1 MRRNFKIMLIALF
14 ALLIVTSIG
23 AISFLTPHY
32 KTIELNGYIM
42 EVPDSSINVTSVNDN
57 YKTYD
62 DKNHN
67 ITIKS
72 YAINNVNEINYTGAV
87 DLGTQIGSNIGN
99 NTTIE
104 TKTVLNQSGKYTYH
118 DFTNY
123 QMITITTDDFEIMS
137 HILKTLNKTEITPNT
152 NDTTLNLMTIS
163 NNTTDANN
171 TTTNSNTKKTQTSTK
186 KTTSNSKKTGSND
199 IYIEGDP
206 EATGEYVG
214 VGEATYRNKKTGK
227 VYVQNGKNNL
237 QRRSD
242 LDHWSGLAG

>member
-1 MRRNFKIMLIALF
+1 MRKNFKLLLIALL
-14 ALLIVTSIG
+14 ALLIVASIG
-23 AISFLTPHY
+23 AITFLTPHY
-32 KTIELNGYIM
+32 KTIELNGYKM
-42 EVPDSSINVTSVNDN
+42 EVPDSSINVTTINDN

-72 YAINNVNEINYTGAV
+72 YAINNVNETNYTGAT
-87 DLGTQIGSNIGN
+87 DLGTQIGSNMGN

-104 TKTVLNQSGKYTYH
+104 TKTVLNQSGKYTYY
-118 DFTNY
+118 DFANY
-123 QMITITTDDFEIMS
+123 QMIAITTDNYDNMG

-152 NDTTLNLMTIS
+152 NDTTINLMTIS

-171 TTTNSNTKKTQTSTK
+171 TTTSSNTKKTQTSTK
-186 KTTSNSKKTGSND
+186 KSSSTSKKTGSEN